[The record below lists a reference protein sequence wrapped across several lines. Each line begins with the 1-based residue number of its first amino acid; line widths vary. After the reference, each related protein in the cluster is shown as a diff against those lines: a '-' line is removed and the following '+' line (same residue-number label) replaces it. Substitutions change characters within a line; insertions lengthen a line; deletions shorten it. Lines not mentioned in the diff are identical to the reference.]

1 MSAIDNFMNFEDYGY
16 PGEETTDLS
25 GTFAEDLDVRDG
37 DEQVLINL
45 RDDVPA
51 GLASTMDEDE
61 TLVAL
66 FSATAMSLIDRTEGN
81 IPLAREMMLD
91 WVQRSFDDMEADE

>member
-1 MSAIDNFMNFEDYGY
+1 MSAIDDFMSGIDNDF
-16 PGEETTDLS
+16 PEEEVSDLG